1 MLDQTVNPYTG
12 ELVASYAF
20 ATDQEID
27 ATIEKAHEAFL
38 SWRTAGFGDRSKILT
53 RAAELLRAD
62 KRAFAEVL
70 TLEMGKIIAEA
81 EAEVELSA
89 EILEYFADHGA
100 GFLEDEPLAVK
111 APGRGHGHDRA

>member
-1 MLDQTVNPYTG
+1 MSYQTVNPYTG
-12 ELVASYAF
+12 ELVARYAC

-38 SWRTAGFGDRSKILT
+38 GWRTTGFGDRSKVLT

-62 KRAFAEVL
+62 KRAFAEIL
-70 TLEMGKIIAEA
+70 TQEMGKIIAHA

-89 EILEYFADHGA
+89 EILDYFAERGA
-100 GFLEDEPLAVK
+100 AFLEDEPLGVNDARE
-111 APGRGHGHDRA
+111 GT